1 MKGKDIKQVAVI
13 GAGAMGLDIGV
24 EFACFGYSV
33 NLYNTRKSSSDDAM
47 RRASRDLDFMVE
59 TELLNGAE
67 ANKAQQRL
75 NPTTDFSQAAK
86 GADYIVESGPEVL
99 SVKQEIFRTL
109 DDLCPPPTI
118 LATNTSML
126 SVTAIASATRNPE
139 RVIATNYYQ
148 PPHLIPLVE
157 IVGGQKTD
165 SSVIKR
171 TVEVLSSLRK
181 KAVIVPKEFPGL
193 IVGNRIQIAMAK
205 EIQALVD
212 EGMATPQ
219 QVDDILMF
227 GLSRRMTY
235 AGFFR
240 RLDMMGLDFL
250 SGAYKA
256 WGLQPWRALNE
267 RVERGELGLKT
278 GKGFY
283 DWSGNAGEE
292 FNHHLNTEL
301 ARFLKRDMEEGTV

>member
-1 MKGKDIKQVAVI
+1 
-13 GAGAMGLDIGV
+13 
-24 EFACFGYSV
+24 
-33 NLYNTRKSSSDDAM
+33 
-47 RRASRDLDFMVE
+47 
-59 TELLNGAE
+59 
-67 ANKAQQRL
+67 
-75 NPTTDFSQAAK
+75 
-86 GADYIVESGPEVL
+86 
-99 SVKQEIFRTL
+99 
-109 DDLCPPPTI
+109 
-118 LATNTSML
+118 ML
-126 SVTAIASATRNPE
+126 SVTAIASVTRNPE

-171 TVEVLSSLRK
+171 TVQVLGSLRK
-181 KAVIVPKEFPGL
+181 KPVVVPKEFPGL
-193 IVGNRIQIAMAK
+193 IVGNRIQIAIAK

-227 GLSRRMTY
+227 GLSRRMSY

-256 WGLQPWRALNE
+256 WGLPPWRAVDE

-283 DWSGNAGEE
+283 DWPENAAER
-292 FNHHLNTEL
+292 FNHNLNTEL
-301 ARFLKRDMEEGTV
+301 VRFLKRDIEEGTI